1 MNATILV
8 VDDEY
13 RMRKLVGDFLRKAGC
28 DVVEAEDGQAAL
40 AQLTAAIDLV
50 ILDVMMPGLDGWEI
64 CRQIRLQG
72 ETPVILLTARSE
84 ETDELQ
90 GFAVGADEYIAKPF
104 SPQVLVARV
113 RALLKRAQRSGR
125 GEAGVSE
132 FGRLKIVAGA
142 HEVYW
147 DNKPLDLT
155 PKEYDLLGYL
165 ADNRGRALSRK
176 QLLDQVWGYDYFGDG
191 RTVDTHINRLRIKL
205 GEASSFVQTVRGWG
219 YLFEVAK

>member
-13 RMRKLVGDFLRKAGC
+13 RMRKLVGDFLRKAGY
-28 DVVEAEDGQAAL
+28 DVVEAEDGQGAL
-40 AQLTAAIDLV
+40 ALLTPAIDLV
-50 ILDVMMPGLDGWEI
+50 ILDVMMPGLDGWET
-64 CRQIRLQG
+64 CRQIRAQG

-84 ETDELQ
+84 EADELQ

-113 RALLKRAQRSGR
+113 RALLKRVRWSARN
-125 GEAGVSE
+125 EVGVSE
-132 FGRLKIVAGA
+132 YGRLRIAAGA
-142 HEVYW
+142 HEVFW
-147 DNKPLDLT
+147 DGKPLELT
-155 PKEYDLLGYL
+155 PKEYDLLCYL
-165 ADNRGRALSRK
+165 AEHRGRALSRK
-176 QLLDQVWGYDYFGDG
+176 QLLDQIWGYDYFGDG

-205 GEASSFVQTVRGWG
+205 GEASGFVQTVRGWG